1 MNAPIATRWRWPRW
15 VQRMVRRLVEPAPR
29 LQVQCVPYSEADALL
44 RRGWQLAPEEDTNRK
59 IGWVILELPA
69 REMTGDE
76 RKLVLGALDSL
87 AVALADHGH
96 TWSDGERAIY
106 EQSVAIVRGE
116 TWRDDEAA

>member
-1 MNAPIATRWRWPRW
+1 
-15 VQRMVRRLVEPAPR
+15 MVRRLAQSSTVR
-29 LQVQCVPYSEADALL
+29 QVQCVPYSEADALL
-44 RRGWQLAPEEDTNRK
+44 KRGWRIASEEDTNRN

-69 REMTGDE
+69 REMTDDD

-96 TWSDGERAIY
+96 KWSDGERTIY
-106 EQSVAIVRGE
+106 DQAVAIVRGE